1 MQYLYIILFA
11 SATYTLTIHTF
22 DTRNGIYAFSES
34 GVTTDYHAHPALE
47 CIIATEGCFTL
58 STSGRRLEGIRLGLV
73 IPNQVHAFE
82 GEHCTVDFIFIESGC
97 IDLKGFFAA
106 IGTAD
111 DGSGIVAPDE
121 RFRALFSV
129 EGLRKWHDPDYE
141 ARIRDGRIQACIHH
155 IRENIAAPRMPLA
168 TLANVAH
175 LSPGRLSHLFREQT
189 GLPVSKFI
197 LWERMKAAI
206 DLLIRQ
212 DTDLTQAALAAG
224 FYDSAHFSR
233 CFREWFGIKPSAVYN
248 NSRIVQAGV

>member
-1 MQYLYIILFA
+1 
-11 SATYTLTIHTF
+11 LTIHTF

-47 CIIATEGCFTL
+47 CIIAKEGCFTL
-58 STSGRRLEGIRLGLV
+58 STSGRRLENIRLGLV
-73 IPNQVHAFE
+73 LPNQIHAFQ

-97 IDLKGFFAA
+97 IDLQGFLTA
-106 IGTAD
+106 IGTTD
-111 DGSGIVAPDE
+111 DGSGIIAPDE
-121 RFRALFSV
+121 RFSDLVSR
-129 EGLRKWHDPDYE
+129 EGLQAWHDTEYG
-141 ARIRDGRIQACIHH
+141 ARMNDKRIQACIHH
-155 IRENIAAPRMPLA
+155 IRDNIAAPRMPLA

-206 DLLIRQ
+206 DLVVRQ
-212 DTDLTQAALAAG
+212 DADLTQAAHAAG

-233 CFREWFGIKPSAVYN
+233 CFKEWFGIKPSAVYN
-248 NSRIVQAGV
+248 NSKIVQAGV